1 MPSRVFV
8 VGLLLL
14 PIAAILHGCGGDSGN
29 PDTQAAEQNS
39 AHNSEGTST
48 GSGSVPPTQ
57 TTSDPSGPPN
67 PSAGDPPT
75 KTSFGPGSTLPP
87 ESLPPAQQSYQGGG
101 SLPLQSVPNTTKPP
115 RNKPTSNKPTP
126 PPNI

>member
-57 TTSDPSGPPN
+57 TTSDPSAPPN
-67 PSAGDPPT
+67 PSAGGPPT
-75 KTSFGPGSTLPP
+75 KTSFGPGSTFPPECLPP
-87 ESLPPAQQSYQGGG
+87 DQQTKQ
-101 SLPLQSVPNTTKPP
+101 NKKTKPP
-115 RNKPTSNKPTP
+115 QTRPVSSVPPSFIPTSFE
-126 PPNI
+126 